1 MSKFSRKIEQEDTA
15 QSVNDAQLSKLAA
28 VVDSLGAGEVRK
40 LAAAIERNRLSGQD
54 KLPYVSLLDS
64 LRPALRASDAA
75 RVPTPLRLFCKPFEG
90 LLISGKVK
98 TKLAGRISRAAIAPV
113 WAWLADELMPDR
125 HAELTAGIA
134 RHILHNN
141 PVAAADMTATLHVEA
156 ATAIRSAIS
165 GLDRED
171 PDFQRLV
178 LRLGGETELRD
189 AEEMAKILRQ
199 GRRFEALCNSLPK
212 PPIDNVNEPMIHDFK
227 EICGRFGECLRGGSK
242 YGAVIIMGR
251 LTQPWQILRLAR
263 TYEGT
268 MDDTRIKRTEL
279 AYVGDLLS
287 EEVSDVADAIRKE
300 TDRDK
305 LVLKLSIFV
314 AQFTG
319 VTAEL
324 QIQKQGELG
333 RRLLSARAKV
343 AKAVEPLIRRSYDAI
358 EEALP
363 RHKVR
368 SGRRNPGRPDLSRPI
383 DGECAERAKSVSMFF
398 QDIRPLAG
406 KAAFSMTLNETIAT
420 LTEDLH
426 YYGNQLVEVIR
437 RGDDLEFEQAWD
449 YLRLTADILE
459 PIDRG
464 AAEVLRRRAA
474 AAEVV

>member
-1 MSKFSRKIEQEDTA
+1 MSKFSPKIEQDDTA
-15 QSVNDAQLSKLAA
+15 KSVNAGQLSKLAA
-28 VVDSLGAGEVRK
+28 IVDSLGAGEVRK
-40 LAAAIERNRLSGQD
+40 LAVAIERNRLSGQD

-64 LRPALRASDAA
+64 LRPALRASEAT

-90 LLISGKVK
+90 LLITGELE
-98 TKLAGRISRAAIAPV
+98 TKLAGRISRATIMPV
-113 WAWLADELMPDR
+113 WAWLADDLMPER
-125 HAELTAGIA
+125 HGELTAGIA
-134 RHILHNN
+134 RHILHGNS
-141 PVAAADMTATLHVEA
+141 VAMTDLTATLQTEA
-156 ATAIRSAIS
+156 AAAIRSALA

-171 PDFQRLV
+171 PDFQRV
-178 LRLGGETELRD
+178 AHKLGGETRLRD

-199 GRRFEALCNSLPK
+199 GARFEALCRDLPK
-212 PPIDNVNEPMIHDFK
+212 PPIDNVTEPMIHDFK
-227 EICGRFGECLRGGSK
+227 EICGRFSECVRGGSK

-251 LTQPWQILRLAR
+251 LTHPWQILRLAR

-279 AYVGDLLS
+279 AYVSDLLS
-287 EEVSDVADAIRKE
+287 EEVSEVANAIAKE
-300 TDRDK
+300 SDRDK

-314 AQFTG
+314 TQFSG
-319 VTAEL
+319 ITAEV
-324 QIQKQGELG
+324 QIQKQGEWG

-343 AKAVEPLIRRSYDAI
+343 AKTIEPLIRRSYDAI

-363 RHKVR
+363 RHKLR
-368 SGRRNPGRPDLSRPI
+368 SGRRQPGRPDLSRPI
-383 DGECAERAKSVSMFF
+383 DEESAEKAKSVSMFF
-398 QDIRPLAG
+398 QDIRPFAG

-426 YYGNQLVEVIR
+426 YYGSQLVEVIR

-459 PIDRG
+459 PIDRS